1 MCQSPLLQQIIY
13 NMITRDPEKTKN
25 MMTVGELKA
34 ILQNHSDDTPIAVSV
49 DNYSKP
55 RDIVRVGYLV
65 TNRHKDPNILTHTVG
80 LFLYDD

>member
-1 MCQSPLLQQIIY
+1 MCQSLLLQQIIY

-49 DNYSKP
+49 DNQSKP

-65 TNRHKDPNILTHTVG
+65 TNRHKDPNILTHTIG

>member
-1 MCQSPLLQQIIY
+1 MQ
-13 NMITRDPEKTKN
+13 RDPEKTKN

-49 DNYSKP
+49 DNQSKP
-55 RDIVRVGYLV
+55 RNIVRVGYLV
-65 TNRHKDPNILTHTVG
+65 TNRHKDSNILTHTIG

>member
-1 MCQSPLLQQIIY
+1 
-13 NMITRDPEKTKN
+13 MITRDPEKTKN

-49 DNYSKP
+49 DNLSKP

-65 TNRHKDPNILTHTVG
+65 TNRHKDPNILTHTIG
-80 LFLYDD
+80 LFLYGE

>member
-1 MCQSPLLQQIIY
+1 
-13 NMITRDPEKTKN
+13 MITRDPEKTKN

-49 DNYSKP
+49 DNQSKP

-65 TNRHKDPNILTHTVG
+65 TNRHEDPNILTHTIG
-80 LFLYDD
+80 LFLYGE